1 MAEHVDTLD
10 FFGRLENRLA
20 LVATMTE
27 AQGQRLDRMAP
38 ADPVPAELCNE
49 LGALRVDVAAA
60 VDELRKL
67 ARHVAAVEALTIPA
81 AALAQQMQADAQT
94 RANVVA
100 DRRTWPATWADGLRA
115 VDSRRAGDLDQAGA
129 PAVDPHAEALANALR
144 TAGRPDLAE
153 RETERLRQRVL
164 ASGDLLGYQAG
175 QVSRAELDAKRA
187 AAPAVDLSALPGLRD
202 MAEDL
207 AAHLKRGHW
216 IDDRH
221 AMQATELARQLGLLV
236 DGARA
241 PRSDAEAAEA
251 QRTEVARQLMELRR
265 QGRLVDAQELAGSD
279 LLEQAELQAQALAN
293 LANAPA
299 LVSLDVL
306 DEISARGQAMLGRL
320 RQLVDTD
327 ARAAQTPVY
336 SVLGPL
342 GLIR

>member
-1 MAEHVDTLD
+1 MAEHADTLD

-27 AQGQRLDRMAP
+27 AQGQRLDRLS
-38 ADPVPAELCNE
+38 PVEPVAGELCNE
-49 LGALRVDVAAA
+49 ISALRTDVAAA

-67 ARHVAAVEALTIPA
+67 ARHVAAVEALTLPA
-81 AALAQQMQADAQT
+81 AVLAQQMA
-94 RANVVA
+94 A
-100 DRRTWPATWADGLRA
+100 DRRKVPGIGA
-115 VDSRRAGDLDQAGA
+115 VDSR
-129 PAVDPHAEALANALR
+129 H
-144 TAGRPDLAE
+144 AGRWDQPG
-153 RETERLRQRVL
+153 QPV
-164 ASGDLLGYQAG
+164 ASGDLLGYRAG
-175 QVSRAELDAKRA
+175 QVSRAELDAQRA
-187 AAPAVDLSALPGLRD
+187 AAPAADLSALPGLRD

-207 AAHLKRGHW
+207 AAHLQTINGAS
-216 IDDRH
+216 DLH
-221 AMQATELARQLGLLV
+221 AMQAAELEQ
-236 DGARA
+236 
-241 PRSDAEAAEA
+241 
-251 QRTEVARQLMELRR
+251 QRMEVARQLLELRR

>member
-1 MAEHVDTLD
+1 MAEHADTLD

-27 AQGQRLDRMAP
+27 AQGQRLDRLS
-38 ADPVPAELCNE
+38 PVEPVAGELCNE
-49 LGALRVDVAAA
+49 ISALRTDVAAA

-67 ARHVAAVEALTIPA
+67 ARHVAAVEAVTLPA
-81 AALAQQMQADAQT
+81 AVLAQQMA
-94 RANVVA
+94 A
-100 DRRTWPATWADGLRA
+100 DRRKVPGIGA
-115 VDSRRAGDLDQAGA
+115 VDSR
-129 PAVDPHAEALANALR
+129 H
-144 TAGRPDLAE
+144 AGRWDQPG
-153 RETERLRQRVL
+153 QPV
-164 ASGDLLGYQAG
+164 ASGDLLGYRAG
-175 QVSRAELDAKRA
+175 QVSRAELDAQRA
-187 AAPAVDLSALPGLRD
+187 AAPAADLSALPGLRD

-207 AAHLKRGHW
+207 AAHLQTINGAS
-216 IDDRH
+216 DLD
-221 AMQATELARQLGLLV
+221 AMQAAELAHGLRQLV
-236 DGARA
+236 DGRPAANVVADRRA
-241 PRSDAEAAEA
+241 TPVPVAVFRPELEQ
-251 QRTEVARQLMELRR
+251 QRMEVARQLLELRR

>member
-1 MAEHVDTLD
+1 MADNHDTLD

-20 LVATMTE
+20 LVATMNA
-27 AQGQRLDRMAP
+27 AQGQRLDRFGPVDP
-38 ADPVPAELCNE
+38 AVGELCNE

-67 ARHVAAVEALTIPA
+67 ARHVAAVEALTLPA
-81 AALAQQMQADAQT
+81 EALAQQMQADART
-94 RANVVA
+94 TANVVA
-100 DRRTWPATWADGLRA
+100 DPRPAGWHWRAGDGLRRVGVPDDVQA
-115 VDSRRAGDLDQAGA
+115 PRPDSQM
-129 PAVDPHAEALANALR
+129 DPHAEALANALR
-144 TAGRPDLAE
+144 TAGRPDLAD

-207 AAHLKRGHW
+207 AAHLESRWGS
-216 IDDRH
+216 DEN
-221 AMQATELARQLGLLV
+221 AMQATELAHGLRLLMAGRP
-236 DGARA
+236 D
-241 PRSDAEAAEA
+241 PRPSIPA
-251 QRTEVARQLMELRR
+251 QLMELRR

-279 LLEQAELQAQALAN
+279 LLDMAELQAQALAN

-327 ARAAQTPVY
+327 ARAAQTPAFM
-336 SVLGPL
+336 VLGPL